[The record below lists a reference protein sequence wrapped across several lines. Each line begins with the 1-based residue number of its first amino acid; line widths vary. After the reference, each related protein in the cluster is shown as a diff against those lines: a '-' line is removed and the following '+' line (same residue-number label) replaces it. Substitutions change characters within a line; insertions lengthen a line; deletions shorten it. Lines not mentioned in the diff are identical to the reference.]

1 MFDCYGHQSTQ
12 YTAWSGS
19 TNETAPVDIKF
30 ELELIDNYLSNVDI
44 YGYELQNKC
53 FILNI
58 WINGVYISS
67 SKNNFVFG
75 DVLNKSRSSFVL

>member
-19 TNETAPVDIKF
+19 TNETVPVDIKF

-58 WINGVYISS
+58 WINGV
-67 SKNNFVFG
+67 
-75 DVLNKSRSSFVL
+75 